1 MSCLRLLGALRKQP
15 PRKGS
20 QTGAYNYKLISSQR
34 TEQRPHQTRCPPPEA
49 ARTRARIG
57 TAARCLSAG
66 GGGEREGATLH
77 GYHSYRSATV
87 ALSMSSV
94 RLGECLHNWAVPRQ
108 LQHTRPSTRNAAAQL
123 AWRLEVAPT
132 EFQQTSPRARGPP
145 CPVMPRGRAPPS
157 RAGLHHWQ
165 LGTSAAV
172 RTAQSHRQHAHRH
185 MRCAR
190 PSCHSSS

>member
-145 CPVMPRGRAPPS
+145 CPVMTEGK
-157 RAGLHHWQ
+157 G
-165 LGTSAAV
+165 AAV
-172 RTAQSHRQHAHRH
+172 TRWPASLAAGNQRRSSNSTESQAARSQAHAV
-185 MRCAR
+185 C
-190 PSCHSSS
+190 PPKLSQ